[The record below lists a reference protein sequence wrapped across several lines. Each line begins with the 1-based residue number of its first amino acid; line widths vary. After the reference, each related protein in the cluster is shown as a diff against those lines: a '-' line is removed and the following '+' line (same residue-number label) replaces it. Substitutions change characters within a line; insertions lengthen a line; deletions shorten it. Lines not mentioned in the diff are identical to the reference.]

1 MKIKTA
7 DYVGSWE
14 RNVDMPHRD
23 KPEFAFI
30 GRSNVGKSS
39 LINMLTERNGLAKTS
54 STPGKTQTLNLFN
67 INNEIQICDLPGYG
81 YAKVSKDRREIFG
94 KMIAYYLRERPNLFC
109 LFVLLDLRIPPQ
121 KIDLDFIAD
130 CGDNKIPLVIVGTKA
145 DKLKTVEIEANAQ
158 IIKEALLEMWEEIPP
173 FIISSA
179 ETKQGFK
186 EIWSVV
192 KTAIADSK

>member
-7 DYVGSWE
+7 EYVGSWE

-39 LINMLTERNGLAKTS
+39 LINMVAERNGLAKTS

-67 INNEIQICDLPGYG
+67 INNELQICDLPGYG
-81 YAKVSKDRREIFG
+81 YAKVSKDKREGFG

-109 LFVLLDLRIPPQ
+109 LFILLDLRIPPQ
-121 KIDLDFIAD
+121 KIDLDFIND
-130 CGDNKIPLVIVGTKA
+130 CGDNAIPMVIVGTKA
-145 DKLKTVEIEANAQ
+145 DKLKPLEVEANAQ
-158 IIKEALLEMWEEIPP
+158 IIKDALLETWEEVPP
-173 FIISSA
+173 FIISSS
-179 ETKQGFK
+179 ETKQGHK
-186 EIWSVV
+186 EIWDVI
-192 KTAIADSK
+192 KNAMKNG